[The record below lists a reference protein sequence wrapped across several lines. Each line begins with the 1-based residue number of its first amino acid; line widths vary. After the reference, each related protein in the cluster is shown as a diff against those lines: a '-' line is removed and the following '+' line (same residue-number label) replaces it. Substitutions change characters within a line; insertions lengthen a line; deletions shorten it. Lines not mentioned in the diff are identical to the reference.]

1 MNQKIFSLNLSVETT
16 SVYLA
21 CCGLTDENQTVSKS
35 ALISVWSSSVESL
48 EKSLNELIKMNI
60 LVKQSGDDPI
70 YLLTNESSWLK
81 GTSNN

>member
-1 MNQKIFSLNLSVETT
+1 MKPKMNQKIFSLNLSVETT

-48 EKSLNELIKMNI
+48 EKSLKELIKKNI
-60 LVKQSGDDPI
+60 LVEQPGDDPV
-70 YLLTNESSWLK
+70 YLLTDEGSWV
-81 GTSNN
+81 